1 VSDIVSRLRG
11 WRCGDDAVILVDEAA
26 DEIERL
32 RADWPEQLTA
42 SSVLI
47 AEQSREIDRLRQ
59 VLSQQNL
66 TLASEESEQ
75 RDVGTELVLRVTHLN
90 EVLEENVRLRE
101 AIRRLADQDA
111 TLAVQGGNVIV
122 EMDATLTREEREAV
136 ESAMNA
142 YGEDNADPECAA
154 IEATLYGLLERL

>member
-1 VSDIVSRLRG
+1 MSDIVSRLRG

-26 DEIERL
+26 D
-32 RADWPEQLTA
+32 
-42 SSVLI
+42 
-47 AEQSREIDRLRQ
+47 EIDRLRQ

-75 RDVGTELVLRVTHLN
+75 RDVGTELVRRVTHLN

-111 TLAVQGGNVIV
+111 TMSVVGGNVIV
-122 EMDATLTREEREAV
+122 EMDDALTSEERDSLKFAINQMKYIRADSAAATLRA
-136 ESAMNA
+136 
-142 YGEDNADPECAA
+142 
-154 IEATLYGLLERL
+154 LLERL